1 MSSRTYAPLLMA
13 APDHAVHGHDDPDAG
28 RPQLAALWEQ
38 ARPAVFAYLTST
50 VYDFHR
56 AEDLLQEVAVAI
68 ASRFHAYDPERSF
81 LAWAIGIARNRTLLY
96 FREQARDRQH
106 FSESTL
112 RNLSNAAEQLA
123 HDDGSF
129 RREALQHCLQKVSGR
144 RRRVLDLRYTG
155 DQSIAAVAAQL
166 GMTANAVKIM
176 LHRVRAA
183 LEECVKRRLAQ
194 ERRTR

>member
-1 MSSRTYAPLLMA
+1 MPASDQASE
-13 APDHAVHGHDDPDAG
+13 DDGDRDED

-38 ARPAVFAYLTST
+38 ARPAVFAYLTTT

-68 ASRFHAYDPERSF
+68 AGKFHTYDPQRSF

-106 FSESTL
+106 FSEATL
-112 RNLSNAAEQLA
+112 QNLSDAAA
-123 HDDGSF
+123 HMSHEDGSY
-129 RREALQHCLQKVSGR
+129 RRDALRHCLGRIVGR

-155 DQSIAAVAAQL
+155 DESIASIASQL

-183 LEECVKRRLAQ
+183 LEECVERRLAQ
-194 ERRTR
+194 ERVTR

>member
-1 MSSRTYAPLLMA
+1 MSSNQASQDHGE
-13 APDHAVHGHDDPDAG
+13 PDDA

-38 ARPAVFAYLTST
+38 ARPAVFAYLTAT

-68 ASRFHAYDPERSF
+68 AGKFHAYDPQRSF

-106 FSESTL
+106 FSETTL
-112 RNLSNAAEQLA
+112 QNLSNAAEQLSP
-123 HDDGSF
+123 DDGSF
-129 RREALQHCLQKVSGR
+129 RREALRHCLGKIVGR

-155 DQSIAAVAAQL
+155 DQSIAAIASQL

-183 LEECVKRRLAQ
+183 LEECVERRLAQ
-194 ERRTR
+194 ERVTR

>member
-1 MSSRTYAPLLMA
+1 MSTHQVSEY
-13 APDHAVHGHDDPDAG
+13 DGDAN

-38 ARPAVFAYLTST
+38 ARPAVFAYLTAT

-68 ASRFHAYDPERSF
+68 AARFHTYDRERSF

-106 FSESTL
+106 FSEATL
-112 RNLSNAAEQLA
+112 QSLSNAAEQMS
-123 HDDGSF
+123 HNDGSC
-129 RREALQHCLQKVSGR
+129 RRDALRHCLGKVAGR
-144 RRRVLDLRYTG
+144 RRRVIDLRYSG
-155 DQSIAAVAAQL
+155 DQSIADIASQL

-176 LHRVRAA
+176 LHRVRAT
-183 LEECVKRRLAQ
+183 LEQCVERRLAQ
-194 ERRTR
+194 ERTPR

>member
-1 MSSRTYAPLLMA
+1 MPSPHEASEY
-13 APDHAVHGHDDPDAG
+13 HGDPEGD

-38 ARPAVFAYLTST
+38 ARPAVFAYLTAT

-68 ASRFHAYDPERSF
+68 AGKFHAYDHDRSF

-106 FSESTL
+106 FSEATL
-112 RNLSNAAEQLA
+112 QSLSDAAEQLS

-129 RREALQHCLQKVSGR
+129 RREALRHCLGRIVGR

-155 DQSIAAVAAQL
+155 DESIAAIASQL
-166 GMTANAVKIM
+166 DMTANAVKIM
-176 LHRVRAA
+176 LHRVRAT
-183 LEECVKRRLAQ
+183 LEECVQRRLAQ
-194 ERRTR
+194 ERVTR

>member
-1 MSSRTYAPLLMA
+1 MIPRTYA
-13 APDHAVHGHDDPDAG
+13 APPMSSSDEASEFDGDRDAT

-68 ASRFHAYDPERSF
+68 AAKFHAYDPERSF

-96 FREQARDRQH
+96 FRVQARDRQH
-106 FSESTL
+106 FSEATMKSLST
-112 RNLSNAAEQLA
+112 AAEQLS
-123 HDDGSF
+123 HDISSY
-129 RREALQHCLQKVSGR
+129 RRDALRHCLERISGR

-155 DQSIAAVAAQL
+155 DQSIAAVASQL
-166 GMTANAVKIM
+166 GMTANAVKIT

-183 LEECVKRRLAQ
+183 LEQCVERRLAQ
-194 ERRTR
+194 ERVTR